1 MQLLQLKANIILT
14 IHSGYS
20 AHCVKYNVSKM
31 SSNTSTELKNKI
43 AVRQDLSPPIS
54 YKVIFLNDDV
64 TTMEFVIHVLA
75 NLFSYDEVGAREITL
90 KIHQDGKAIVA
101 VLPFELAE
109 QKVLETTTIAR
120 SNGFPFA
127 VKIEP
132 VD

>member
-1 MQLLQLKANIILT
+1 MTN
-14 IHSGYS
+14 S
-20 AHCVKYNVSKM
+20 
-31 SSNTSTELKNKI
+31 STEIKNKI
-43 AVRQDLSPPIS
+43 AVRQDLSPPVS

-64 TTMEFVIHVLA
+64 TTMDFVIHVLS
-75 NLFSYDEVGAREITL
+75 NVFSYDKDNAQEITL

-120 SNGFPFA
+120 SNGFPLT

-132 VD
+132 AD

>member
-31 SSNTSTELKNKI
+31 SNTSTELKNKI

-75 NLFSYDEVGAREITL
+75 NLFSYDEDGAREITL

-120 SNGFPFA
+120 SNGFPLS

-132 VD
+132 AD

>member
-1 MQLLQLKANIILT
+1 MT
-14 IHSGYS
+14 
-20 AHCVKYNVSKM
+20 
-31 SSNTSTELKNKI
+31 NTSTEVKNKI
-43 AVRQDLSPPIS
+43 AVRHDLSPPVS

-64 TTMEFVIHVLA
+64 TTVEFVIHVLT
-75 NLFSYDEVGAREITL
+75 NLFSYEEADAIELTL

-120 SNGFPFA
+120 SNGYPLI

>member
-1 MQLLQLKANIILT
+1 M
-14 IHSGYS
+14 
-20 AHCVKYNVSKM
+20 
-31 SSNTSTELKNKI
+31 SNTSTELKNKI
-43 AVRQDLSPPIS
+43 AVRQDLSPPVS

-75 NLFSYDEVGAREITL
+75 SVFAYDEEGAREITL

-120 SNGFPFA
+120 GNGFPLS

>member
-1 MQLLQLKANIILT
+1 
-14 IHSGYS
+14 
-20 AHCVKYNVSKM
+20 M

-43 AVRQDLSPPIS
+43 AVRQDLTPPVS

-75 NLFSYDEVGAREITL
+75 HIFNYDEDTAKDLTI

-101 VLPFELAE
+101 VLPYELAE
-109 QKVLETTTIAR
+109 QKVLETTNIAR
-120 SNGFPFA
+120 SNGFPLS